1 MLECLDDLEAALQW
15 LELPTTRRQPPGHM
29 IAKAR
34 ANIAELLARAEL
46 STPEAVLRHQADCIL
61 NELRA
66 ARELAEQMGHNPA
79 VVTPPYLDHLQRL
92 YAPPAD
98 TSS

>member
-1 MLECLDDLEAALQW
+1 MRECLDDLDAAFQW
-15 LELPTTRRQPPGHM
+15 LELPTTRHRPPKHE

-66 ARELAEQMGHNPA
+66 ARELAEQMGHDPA
-79 VVTPPYLDHLQRL
+79 EVTPNYLQLLCRL
-92 YAPPAD
+92 YQ
-98 TSS
+98 